1 MNRLVLVVL
10 LSVLGSNV
18 GAQAPQGG
26 ESEQAQAPTAA
37 QMQAHMQMMR
47 EQMRQ
52 LHATTDPVE
61 RRRLMQAHMQ
71 SMQEGMGMMGSMH
84 GGAMVQGG
92 TMRNCPA
99 ADTQCRMQGM
109 EQQQH
114 MMSERMGMMQM
125 MMDQMMQQMEEQSLE
140 SSEEADE

>member
-1 MNRLVLVVL
+1 MNRLVLGVL
-10 LSVLGSNV
+10 LSVLISNV
-18 GAQAPQGG
+18 SAQAPQGD

-52 LHATTDPVE
+52 LHATTDSQE

-71 SMQEGMGMMGSMH
+71 SMRQGMGMMGSMQRD
-84 GGAMVQGG
+84 GMGQGG
-92 TMRNCPA
+92 MMRNCPA

-125 MMDQMMQQMEEQSLE
+125 MLDHMMQQMEEQQRE
-140 SSEEADE
+140 SNGDADE